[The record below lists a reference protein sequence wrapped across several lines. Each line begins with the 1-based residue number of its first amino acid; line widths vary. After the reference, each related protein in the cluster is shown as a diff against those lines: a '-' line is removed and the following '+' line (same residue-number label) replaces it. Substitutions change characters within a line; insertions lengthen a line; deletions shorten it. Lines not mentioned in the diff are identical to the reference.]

1 MKKSLITFLVA
12 GCASHTPPAPANGR
26 MPDTDDD
33 VGSIAANVWYVP
45 GRALVCGLG
54 AISAGLVMTL
64 TLGQSYEDDLGFLK
78 SHTQVVE
85 LSDASGRARAV
96 VVPAWQGRV
105 MTTTAAVEALPA
117 QGRARD
123 RIP

>member
-1 MKKSLITFLVA
+1 MSTTRRIVSLAVLAILVA

-64 TLGQSYEDDLGFLK
+64 TLGQSYEEASQLMHGGC
-78 SHTQVVE
+78 SGPWVVGPI
-85 LSDASGRARAV
+85 DIRQP
-96 VVPAWQGRV
+96 VP
-105 MTTTAAVEALPA
+105 
-117 QGRARD
+117 
-123 RIP
+123 